1 MQDGRAPRIKNR
13 APAAIQITA
22 EQLLREAQER
32 QETAFRAPKQRVE
45 DFEELHEYRG
55 RKRKEFEERIRRTRG
70 SIKEWL
76 QYANWEAS
84 QNEFARSR
92 SVFERALDV
101 DPRSIQLWLSYTEME
116 LKSRNVQHAR
126 NLFDRAVTL
135 LPRVDQLW
143 YKYVYLE
150 ELLQNVPG
158 ARQVFERWM
167 QWEPDDKA
175 WQAYIKL
182 EERYQE
188 LDRASAIYERW
199 IAIRP
204 EPRAWV
210 KWGKFE
216 EDRGRWE
223 PDDKA
228 WQAYI
233 KLEERYQEL
242 DRASAIYER
251 WIAIRPE
258 PRAWVKWG
266 KFEEDRGRVDKAR
279 EVFQTALE
287 FYGDDEE
294 QVEKAQAV
302 FSAFARMETRLK
314 EYERARVIYK
324 FALSRIPRSKSA
336 GLYASYTKFE
346 KQHGTRNT
354 LENTVLGKRR
364 IQYEE
369 EVSKDGRNYDAWF
382 DFTRLEESAYTD
394 LKEDGAAQDEM
405 DAAVAR
411 VREVYERAVAQVP
424 PGGEKRHWR
433 RYIFLW
439 LNYALFEEIE
449 TKDYPRAR
457 QIYQTAIKL
466 VPHKQ
471 FTFAKLWLMFAKF
484 EVRRLDLPAAR
495 KILGTA
501 IGMCPKE
508 ALFKGYIDL
517 EIELREFDRARTLY
531 EKYLEFDPSNSSA
544 WIKFAELEAQ
554 LQDFPRTRAIFELG
568 VSQSPLSMPEILWKA
583 YIDFEIEEGERETA
597 RALYERLISL
607 SGHVKVWISYALFE
621 AEPIPVPRAE
631 REEEEEDEDEEV
643 KTVPG
648 DPALA
653 RQVFERAYKDLK
665 NKQLKSERVAL
676 LNAWK
681 LFEEAHGNA
690 EEVKKVEG
698 MMPIVTKKRIVD
710 AETGQTV
717 EDYVLVFADDE
728 KESNPSTFKF
738 LQMAHAWKQAAGG
751 GGAGAFS
758 NLTAA
763 TQEESSSEDE
773 ESDEE
778 EEEGRKRGG
787 DHDDD
792 SMDSSGEETKKK
804 RGPAPDSSKD
814 GPVFPQEIF
823 GVIIS
828 HLGWAADKLRD
839 GYYDGDSNADLKK
852 CSLVCKSF
860 ADLCRPYI
868 FSSLDITFDHGG
880 PVPSLDRFARLL
892 AHKPILADYVKSL
905 TCIFD
910 ATNIEA
916 KQVSGLTVLF
926 KLPNIQKLVIPAAY
940 GDISGHY
947 TLHYTPESHQLTY
960 RKIFDHF
967 MTSQKLTTMELS
979 NMWYPP
985 LIRLFSSPA
994 LRNLEFRRCLI
1005 DQSDWKSLPDIC
1017 IPANG
1022 FNLTRLYAA
1031 DVIDFPFSILSCCP
1045 SLEVL
1050 EMENIIPRDENST
1063 PLLRSRP
1070 FSSYGRLRTLSLGG
1084 NFKWLNFC
1092 KWLDVAGVGFFREL
1106 QDLKIRMERE
1116 ENVPGIRELL
1126 KHVRI
1131 LDKLHLKISA
1141 SDLRPIECIR
1151 SSRPTLKDLSLD
1163 YESSRIV
1170 ETSGFVDDISS
1181 ILSQM
1186 GPYSVLEDFSIQI
1199 ALFDVDIMVLKA
1211 RLVDSLKRLS
1221 NTLLHD
1227 TNETFAQL
1235 RSVSFTIQTFSRA
1248 NIDFEMLQKVVDE
1261 PFKGFWVS
1269 KRIAFTRKICEFYS
1283 SENYCRKNSVLL

>member
-101 DPRSIQLWLSYTEME
+101 DPRSIQLWLSYCEME

-158 ARQVFERWM
+158 ARQVFERWV
-167 QWEPDDKA
+167 Q
-175 WQAYIKL
+175 
-182 EERYQE
+182 
-188 LDRASAIYERW
+188 
-199 IAIRP
+199 
-204 EPRAWV
+204 
-210 KWGKFE
+210 
-216 EDRGRWE
+216 WE

-336 GLYASYTKFE
+336 GLYAAYTKFE

-369 EVSKDGRNYDAWF
+369 EVTKDGRNYDAWF
-382 DFTRLEESAYTD
+382 DFTRLEESAYSD
-394 LKEDGAAQDEM
+394 LKEDGAAKDEM
-405 DAAVAR
+405 DTAIGR

-449 TKDYPRAR
+449 TKDYARAR

-484 EVRRLDLPAAR
+484 ELRRLDLPAAR

-554 LQDFPRTRAIFELG
+554 LQDFPRTRGIFELG

-597 RALYERLISL
+597 RSLYERLISL

-621 AEPIPVPRAE
+621 AEPMPVPRAE
-631 REEEEEDEDEEV
+631 REEEEDEEEEV
-643 KTVPG
+643 KMVPG
-648 DPALA
+648 DPVLA

-681 LFEEAHGNA
+681 LFEETHGNA

-751 GGAGAFS
+751 GGASAFANFS
-758 NLTAA
+758 TGDDN
-763 TQEESSSEDE
+763 SRSPSPSEDE

-778 EEEGRKRGG
+778 GDGNKR
-787 DHDDD
+787 DADED
-792 SMDSSGEETKKK
+792 SMDSSGEE
-804 RGPAPDSSKD
+804 
-814 GPVFPQEIF
+814 
-823 GVIIS
+823 
-828 HLGWAADKLRD
+828 
-839 GYYDGDSNADLKK
+839 
-852 CSLVCKSF
+852 
-860 ADLCRPYI
+860 
-868 FSSLDITFDHGG
+868 
-880 PVPSLDRFARLL
+880 
-892 AHKPILADYVKSL
+892 
-905 TCIFD
+905 
-910 ATNIEA
+910 
-916 KQVSGLTVLF
+916 
-926 KLPNIQKLVIPAAY
+926 
-940 GDISGHY
+940 
-947 TLHYTPESHQLTY
+947 
-960 RKIFDHF
+960 
-967 MTSQKLTTMELS
+967 
-979 NMWYPP
+979 
-985 LIRLFSSPA
+985 
-994 LRNLEFRRCLI
+994 
-1005 DQSDWKSLPDIC
+1005 
-1017 IPANG
+1017 
-1022 FNLTRLYAA
+1022 
-1031 DVIDFPFSILSCCP
+1031 
-1045 SLEVL
+1045 
-1050 EMENIIPRDENST
+1050 
-1063 PLLRSRP
+1063 
-1070 FSSYGRLRTLSLGG
+1070 
-1084 NFKWLNFC
+1084 
-1092 KWLDVAGVGFFREL
+1092 
-1106 QDLKIRMERE
+1106 
-1116 ENVPGIRELL
+1116 
-1126 KHVRI
+1126 
-1131 LDKLHLKISA
+1131 
-1141 SDLRPIECIR
+1141 
-1151 SSRPTLKDLSLD
+1151 
-1163 YESSRIV
+1163 
-1170 ETSGFVDDISS
+1170 
-1181 ILSQM
+1181 
-1186 GPYSVLEDFSIQI
+1186 
-1199 ALFDVDIMVLKA
+1199 
-1211 RLVDSLKRLS
+1211 
-1221 NTLLHD
+1221 
-1227 TNETFAQL
+1227 
-1235 RSVSFTIQTFSRA
+1235 
-1248 NIDFEMLQKVVDE
+1248 
-1261 PFKGFWVS
+1261 
-1269 KRIAFTRKICEFYS
+1269 
-1283 SENYCRKNSVLL
+1283 